1 AVENPA
7 LSELLHSLR
16 PGMSPMEQLSA
27 VTRAYEIGRSERG
40 QPEASSS
47 TFLDSTAQ
55 QLMPLTMKWC
65 NESPNLAG
73 KTNAEIFAEAATLA
87 YDAAHALLAER
98 TRRQPK

>member
-1 AVENPA
+1 MDPEDIEHNDHMAYIEEARAENAAYELRQACGGQTDPQMTAVENPA

-47 TFLDSTAQ
+47 
-55 QLMPLTMKWC
+55 
-65 NESPNLAG
+65 
-73 KTNAEIFAEAATLA
+73 
-87 YDAAHALLAER
+87 
-98 TRRQPK
+98 